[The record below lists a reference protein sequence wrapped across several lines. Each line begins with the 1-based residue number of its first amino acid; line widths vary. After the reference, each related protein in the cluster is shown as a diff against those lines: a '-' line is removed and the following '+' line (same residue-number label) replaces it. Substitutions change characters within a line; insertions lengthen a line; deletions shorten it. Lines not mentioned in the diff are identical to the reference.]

1 MTEQNHNLIALLSD
15 ESFQRWLSGKAS
27 GEENKQWTEWL
38 DAAPAHPALYAEALK
53 LWKLGRF
60 RPADLP
66 DIEKEW
72 QRLRP
77 RLQLPAAKAAS
88 IRSLSSKRAFFPQDR
103 NTRILWARFVAIA
116 AAAVV
121 VALLWR
127 YLPFKIQSAKQ
138 EFQLA
143 ATGYGQRSRITLPD
157 STTII
162 LNANSTLR
170 YPAAWTATTPRQFEL
185 KGEAYFEVSSRPE
198 GSQHDFAVHTA
209 DGAVQVV
216 GTRFVVYE
224 RGQGTRVVVE
234 EGGVEVAV
242 ADTISLS
249 NIPVAQVQLRPGN
262 MLQFRR
268 GSRSLSPQL
277 VNFGLHTTWWRDRL
291 ILEDTPFEQII
302 HRLEETYGIE
312 VKVKDKLLLRRT
324 LSGSIENRSLD
335 VIVEALAKAL
345 RVPVHREGQAV
356 IFGHAPE
363 EGRNP

>member
-1 MTEQNHNLIALLSD
+1 MSEQNRNLIALLSD

-27 GEENKQWTEWL
+27 DEENQQWANWRN
-38 DAAPAHPALYAEALK
+38 AAPDHAALYAEALK
-53 LWKLGRF
+53 LWKLGHF
-60 RPADLP
+60 RPAALP
-66 DIEKEW
+66 DLEKEW
-72 QRLRP
+72 QRLQP

-88 IRSLSSKRAFFPQDR
+88 VHSLSSKRAFFSHDR
-103 NTRILWARFVAIA
+103 NTRILWARFAAIA
-116 AAAVV
+116 AAVLVIAGV
-121 VALLWR
+121 WR
-127 YLPFKIQSAKQ
+127 YLPFQIQSPKQ

-143 ATGYGQRSRITLPD
+143 STGYGQRSRITLPD

-162 LNANSTLR
+162 LNANSTLQ

-185 KGEAYFEVSSRPE
+185 KGEAYFEVSSRPD
-198 GSQHDFAVHTA
+198 GPQHDLVVHTA
-209 DGAVQVV
+209 DGAVQVM
-216 GTRFVVYE
+216 GTRFVVYD

-249 NIPVAQVQLRPGN
+249 NIPVAQVLLRPGN
-262 MLQFRR
+262 MLQFRK

-324 LSGSIENRSLD
+324 LSGSIENRDLD

-345 RVPVHREGQAV
+345 RVPVHREGQVV
-356 IFGHAPE
+356 IFGHSSE
-363 EGRNP
+363 ERRNP